1 MKRILIAI
9 DYHPVSEKVAEAG
22 YKLAKQLDAKVCL
35 LHVMANVSYYGI
47 DYPTFMGYSGYDEM
61 AVNLDI
67 AQEMRGVV
75 EDFLETAAKHLD
87 DEKVETHLAEG
98 DAAAAILDYSKTW
111 NADLLVMGTHSHSVF
126 EKLLM
131 GTVAS
136 NVLEK
141 TEVPVFMVPIKK
153 D

>member
-61 AVNLDI
+61 AVNMDI
-67 AQEMRGVV
+67 AQENKK
-75 EDFLETAAKHLD
+75 LESNFNNS
-87 DEKVETHLAEG
+87 
-98 DAAAAILDYSKTW
+98 IL
-111 NADLLVMGTHSHSVF
+111 LF
-126 EKLLM
+126 
-131 GTVAS
+131 
-136 NVLEK
+136 
-141 TEVPVFMVPIKK
+141 I
-153 D
+153 

>member
-9 DYHPVSEKVAEAG
+9 DYHPVSEKVVEAG
-22 YKLAKQLDAKVCL
+22 YKLAQQMEAKVCL
-35 LHVMANVSYYGI
+35 LHVMANVSYYGV

-67 AQEMRGVV
+67 ASEMREVV
-75 EDFLETAAKHLD
+75 ESFLETAAKHLE
-87 DEKVETHLAEG
+87 DETIETHLAEG
-98 DAAAAILDYSKTW
+98 DAASAILEYSKTW
-111 NADLLVMGTHSHSVF
+111 NADLVVMGTHSHSVW

-136 NVLEK
+136 SVLEK
-141 TEVPVFMVPIKK
+141 TEIPIYMVPIKK
-153 D
+153 